1 MTLAARALSF
11 GYPGRE
17 VGHGLDLD
25 LAAAE
30 VLCVLGPNG
39 AGKTTLMRTL
49 LGLIPALGGQVL
61 ESGRDLAR
69 LSRQA
74 VARAVAYVPQ
84 ASESPFDF
92 TLLELAEMG
101 RTAHLGAFAKPGRKD
116 REIARSA
123 LERLGI
129 GELAERPI
137 GAVSGGERQLALI
150 ARALASEA
158 RLLVMDEPTAGLD
171 FGNQSRVL
179 EEIARLKAGGMS
191 VLLCSHDPDHAFLIA
206 DRVLLLEGG
215 RVLAQGVTVEIL
227 GDENLSRLYG
237 VRVHVTEVDT
247 PAGRRRVCVPALT
260 AGGGSSPG
268 ATGRSMN

>member
-17 VGHGLDLD
+17 VGRGLDLD
-25 LAAAE
+25 LGAGE

-74 VARAVAYVPQ
+74 IARAVAYVPQ
-84 ASESPFDF
+84 ASANPFDF

-101 RTAHLGAFAKPGRKD
+101 RTAHLGAFAQPGRKD
-116 REIARSA
+116 RDIARVA

-129 GELAERPI
+129 GALAERPI
-137 GAVSGGERQLALI
+137 AAVSGGERQLALI
-150 ARALASEA
+150 ARALATEA
-158 RLLVMDEPTAGLD
+158 PLLVMDEPTAGLD

-179 EEIARLKAGGMS
+179 QEIVRLKAGGMS
-191 VLLCSHDPDHAFLIA
+191 VLFSSHNPDHAFLIA
-206 DRVLLLEGG
+206 DRVLLLESG
-215 RVLAQGVTVEIL
+215 RVLAQGDTAEIL
-227 GDENLSRLYG
+227 GAESLSRLYG
-237 VRVHVTEVDT
+237 VTVHVTEVET
-247 PAGRRRVCVPALT
+247 PAGRRRVCFT
-260 AGGGSSPG
+260 S
-268 ATGRSMN
+268 